1 MIEPT
6 REPSL
11 KNKIVDNILDALKA
25 TTEYPVPTKGY
36 DNSILYNTNRY
47 NLAQDCIATDYDISM
62 KYHMIES
69 TALTKALDKLAPKK
83 EAAT

>member
-1 MIEPT
+1 MTKPT
-6 REPSL
+6 RGQRI
-11 KNKIVDNILDALKA
+11 KIKPVDDIIDALEA
-25 TTEYPVPTKGY
+25 ATEYPVPTKGY
-36 DNSILYNTNRY
+36 DNSIIYNPNRY
-47 NLAQDCIATDYDISM
+47 NLAQDYVATDYDISI

>member
-6 REPSL
+6 MEPSL
-11 KNKIVDNILDALKA
+11 KNKLVDDIIDALKA
-25 TTEYPVPTKGY
+25 ATEYPVPTKGY
-36 DNSILYNTNRY
+36 DNSILYNPTRY
-47 NLAQDCIATDYDISM
+47 NLAQDFIATDYDISM

-69 TALTKALDKLAPKK
+69 TALTKALDKLAPKE

>member
-1 MIEPT
+1 MTKPT
-6 REPSL
+6 RGQRT
-11 KNKIVDNILDALKA
+11 KIKPVDDIIDALTTA
-25 TTEYPVPTKGY
+25 TEYPVPTKGY
-36 DNSILYNTNRY
+36 DNSILYNPNRY

-69 TALTKALDKLAPKK
+69 TALTKALAKLAPKK